1 MTSLSAYTWLL
12 HGILASTFLL
22 TLAALG
28 VSVLRQPA
36 DRLRLI
42 QWALVGTL
50 AALALLGVP
59 QLGAFSL
66 GLLRFGEPVA
76 APRSAEQSGT
86 TDILPATP
94 VSTMNADVAI
104 NAPALEPSE
113 TTVSGTN
120 LAEPR
125 DAGESS
131 QTTAAVPDRAPRWE
145 LMRLLPIGVCVAYG
159 LGVFVFSIRWASAY
173 RRLSGLRNR
182 ARQASPE
189 VYAELSRIAGPRA
202 RPVCLL
208 ESDQIAGPVTWG
220 VLRPVI
226 MIPANVVREGD
237 VRRLRYYLGHEW
249 AHVVRRDFAT
259 WHFATFLQ
267 MLLFYQP
274 LFWWLRGR
282 LAVCMDQL
290 ADADASEQ
298 GSSTADYAE
307 FLVKLARL
315 RLAPN
320 SQLMLGMGDR
330 RSTLRERIVFLLN
343 DMARP
348 RPTCPRGKSL
358 AIGAA
363 VLLLVVS
370 VSVVRLDAGAA
381 PGGEPTPNKETLVAA
396 LSAEDKPAEDQKA
409 SPAPESTKDVASITY
424 DGIVKDALTDS
435 PIEGVQVV
443 VWHKLSRDP
452 KTGGWSTLGKTE
464 HMTDAAGHYS
474 FTLPPEEVADD
485 SLYIEVEAH
494 HPTYAS
500 KGRSGYSH
508 AMIRKNLTKGE
519 PPFYSTI
526 KLWSGEPI
534 TGTVVNPEGEPLADV
549 EISMYAVSDHS
560 KKKFG
565 RGSFEKTK
573 TDAAGGFRI
582 VPPTPGDG
590 VLWIRPAE
598 NAPQAHRI
606 GNRRGDW
613 GRLVME
619 HGTAVRGRVLD
630 AKGAPVAGVRVEA
643 RAKSDGEKADEFLR
657 SNAVAQGITRNA
669 VTGPDGEY
677 ALLALPDGEY
687 NVRMEPNHKEG
698 EYDPPPLEQVFL
710 QTKLAIVDG
719 KAPEP
724 FDIRA
729 VPHVVIRGT
738 YLDSA
743 DKPRRGH
750 EFHLFG
756 RMDGQFY
763 FANSSTPG
771 QDGKLIALAP
781 HGADVELD
789 LSTNEHSSLRWRM
802 SHDAPLQRGRRVK
815 LGVMEEDL
823 SGFEIIRYTAP
834 ILLVKPVDEQGNV
847 LPDCQPV
854 LNYTRETDGKEE
866 MTAYTT
872 GGHVSF
878 EKQPDGRW
886 RSSQLLP
893 DEPFSIDLKKEGY
906 ATTAQKLSLA
916 EGEDREVVLVMKK
929 EAAAANGDA
938 DKPAVADFI
947 EEE

>member
-28 VSVLRQPA
+28 VAVLRQPA

-42 QWALVGTL
+42 QWSLAGTL

-66 GLLRFGEPVA
+66 GLLRFGEPATA
-76 APRSAEQSGT
+76 ARLAEPAGAAGISSASPVVSMN
-86 TDILPATP
+86 TDMA
-94 VSTMNADVAI
+94 ND
-104 NAPALEPSE
+104 ALALKPSE
-113 TTVSGTN
+113 TVITGTH
-120 LAEPR
+120 LAESR
-125 DAGESS
+125 DAGGSS
-131 QTTAAVPDRAPRWE
+131 QAAAAVPAHAPRWE
-145 LMRLLPIGVCVAYG
+145 LMRLLPIGVCLAYG
-159 LGVFVFSIRWASAY
+159 LGILVFLIRWASAY
-173 RRLSGLRNR
+173 RRLAGLRNR

-189 VYAELSRIAGPRA
+189 VYAELARIAGPQA

-208 ESDQIAGPVTWG
+208 ESDQLAGPVTWG

-226 MIPANVVREGD
+226 MIPADVVRARD
-237 VRRLRYYLGHEW
+237 VRRLRYYLAHEW
-249 AHVVRRDFAT
+249 AHVARRDFAT

-274 LFWWLRGR
+274 LFWWLRRR

-320 SQLMLGMGDR
+320 SPLMLGMGDR
-330 RSTLRERIVFLLN
+330 RSTLRERVLFLLN
-343 DMARP
+343 DMSRP

-363 VLLLVVS
+363 VLLLAVL
-370 VSVVRLDAGAA
+370 VSVVRLDAEVA
-381 PGGEPTPNKETLVAA
+381 PTGESTPNKETLVAV
-396 LSAEDKPAEDQKA
+396 LSAEDKPTEDQKA
-409 SPAPESTKDVASITY
+409 SPAPESVKDVASITY
-424 DGIVKDALTDS
+424 EGIVKDALTDN
-435 PIEGVQVV
+435 PIEGVKVV

-464 HMTDAAGHYS
+464 HVSDAAGRYS

-485 SLYIEVEAH
+485 SLYLEVEAH
-494 HPTYAS
+494 HPNYAS

-508 AMIRKNLTKGE
+508 SMIRKNLEKGD
-519 PPFYSTI
+519 PPFYATI
-526 KLWSGEPI
+526 KLWSGEAI
-534 TGTVVNPEGEPLADV
+534 TGTVVNPAGEPLADV

-560 KKKFG
+560 KEKFG
-565 RGSFEKTK
+565 RGSFERAK
-573 TDAAGGFRI
+573 TDAAGVFRI

-590 VLWIRPAE
+590 VLWIKPAE

-619 HGTAVRGRVLD
+619 RGTTVRGHVLD
-630 AKGAPVAGVRVEA
+630 AKGVPVAGVRVQA
-643 RAKSDGEKADEFLR
+643 RAKSDGEKVDEFLR
-657 SNAVAQGITRNA
+657 SNAVAQGIVRNA
-669 VTGPDGEY
+669 VTGADGEY
-677 ALLALPDGEY
+677 ALLALPNGEY
-687 NVRMEPNHKEG
+687 NVRLEADHREDD
-698 EYDPPPLEQVFL
+698 YDPLPLEQVFL
-710 QTKLAIVDG
+710 QSKLAIVDG

-750 EFHLFG
+750 EISLFG
-756 RMDGQFY
+756 RMDGEFY
-763 FANSSTPG
+763 FAHSTTPG
-771 QDGKLIALAP
+771 KDGKFEAKAP
-781 HGADVELD
+781 HGADVQID
-789 LSTNEHSSLRWRM
+789 LVTNEHSALRWRM
-802 SHDAPLQRGRRVK
+802 SHDAPLQRGRDVK

-823 SGFEIIRYTAP
+823 TGFEVVRYEAP

-847 LPDCQPV
+847 LPDCKPV
-854 LNYTRETDGKEE
+854 LSYTREAEGKEQ

-872 GGHVSF
+872 GGNVSF

-886 RSSQLLP
+886 RSEQLLP
-893 DEPFSIDLKKEGY
+893 DEPFSIDLKKDGFT
-906 ATTAQKLSLA
+906 TTAQKLSLA
-916 EGEDREVVLVMKK
+916 EGKDREVVLVMKK
-929 EAAAANGDA
+929 DASAETGDAANSN
-938 DKPAVADFI
+938 KADFVV
-947 EEE
+947 EE